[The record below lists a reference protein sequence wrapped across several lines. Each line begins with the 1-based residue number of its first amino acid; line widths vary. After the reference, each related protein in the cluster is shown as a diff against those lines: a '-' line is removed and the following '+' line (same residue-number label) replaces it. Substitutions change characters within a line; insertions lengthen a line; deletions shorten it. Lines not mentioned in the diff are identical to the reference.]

1 MASAPVSPQH
11 SHGRRA
17 LQRASLGWQITGG
30 KQISRHGCC
39 SRDKGTAST
48 VSAVPIKENKSI
60 LHLFLLS
67 FRVQV
72 PSQMQ
77 AGNASKAMGQ
87 V

>member
-11 SHGRRA
+11 PHGRRA
-17 LQRASLGWQITGG
+17 PLRATLGWQITGG

-48 VSAVPIKENKSI
+48 VSVVPINENKSI

-67 FRVQV
+67 FRVQLS
-72 PSQMQ
+72 SQMQ
-77 AGNASKAMGQ
+77 AGNASKEMGE